1 MDLDWCSNDDESSG
15 VLFNDYVI
23 DYTKNPDIKSTKV
36 PESKSVEL
44 TLDAFLNVNVNV
56 TSSVDLLYVFN
67 YLTFASNKLRNIV
80 RNRYSINIPK
90 TKNFKEVNTEVKDKI
105 TYEELLQYLKMIHS
119 TTNNI
124 KNFFNS
130 KYKRELNFDMVHN
143 TNKLFKTSSYK
154 FCTFKDSCKIHKNKG
169 KMCDKNHFVFDM
181 LLLDL
186 SNLIESI
193 ELISVNDTNNLYY
206 IIDDNVLLY
215 NTENNNIEKHSS
227 YNINDVNSST
237 IFIDKNTVYKC
248 FDVISYVFNKM
259 YDEAY
264 LFLNYNITS
273 ELINLH
279 QN

>member
-1 MDLDWCSNDDESSG
+1 MDLDWCSNDDESNG

-23 DYTKNPDIKSTKV
+23 DYTKGPDVKSIKV
-36 PESKSVEL
+36 PEPKLVEL
-44 TLDAFLNVNVNV
+44 TLDAFLNINVNV

-90 TKNFKEVNTEVKDKI
+90 TKNFKEVNAEIKDKI

-130 KYKRELNFDMVHN
+130 KYKRELNLDTVHN

-169 KMCDKNHFVFDM
+169 KTCDKNHFVFDM

-193 ELISVNDTNNLYY
+193 ELISVNDTTNLYY

-215 NTENNNIEKHSS
+215 NTENNIIEKHSS
-227 YNINDVNSST
+227 YNINDVSATT

-279 QN
+279 LN

>member
-1 MDLDWCSNDDESSG
+1 MDLDWCSNDDESTS

-23 DYTKNPDIKSTKV
+23 DYTKSPDVKSTKV
-36 PESKSVEL
+36 LEPKIVEL

-90 TKNFKEVNTEVKDKI
+90 TKNFKEVPTEIKDKI

-130 KYKRELNFDMVHN
+130 KYKRELNIDMVHN

-169 KMCDKNHFVFDM
+169 KTCDKNHFVFDM

-193 ELISVNDTNNLYY
+193 ELISVNDTTNLYY

-215 NTENNNIEKHSS
+215 NTENNIIEKHSS
-227 YNINDVNSST
+227 YNINDVSAST

>member
-1 MDLDWCSNDDESSG
+1 MDLDWCSNDDESNG

-36 PESKSVEL
+36 PEPKSVEL

-90 TKNFKEVNTEVKDKI
+90 TKNFKEVNAEVKDKI

-124 KNFFNS
+124 KIFFNS

-154 FCTFKDSCKIHKNKG
+154 FCTFKDSCKIHKIKG

-227 YNINDVNSST
+227 YNINDVNATT

>member
-36 PESKSVEL
+36 SEPKSVEL

-90 TKNFKEVNTEVKDKI
+90 TKNFKEVNAEVKDKI

-130 KYKRELNFDMVHN
+130 KYKRELNFDIAHN

-206 IIDDNVLLY
+206 IIDDNILLY

-227 YNINDVNSST
+227 YNINDVNATT

>member
-1 MDLDWCSNDDESSG
+1 MNLDWCSNDDESSS

-23 DYTKNPDIKSTKV
+23 DYTKGPDLKSTKV
-36 PESKSVEL
+36 SEPKLVEL
-44 TLDAFLNVNVNV
+44 TLEAFLNINVNV

-90 TKNFKEVNTEVKDKI
+90 TKNFKEVNAEIKDKI

-130 KYKRELNFDMVHN
+130 KYKRELNLDTIHN

-169 KMCDKNHFVFDM
+169 KTCDKNHFVFDM

-186 SNLIESI
+186 TNLIESI
-193 ELISVNDTNNLYY
+193 ELISVNDTTNLYY
-206 IIDDNVLLY
+206 IIDDNILLY
-215 NTENNNIEKHSS
+215 NTENNIIEKHSS
-227 YNINDVNSST
+227 YNINDVSAST

-279 QN
+279 PN